1 MGRAATL
8 SWPLATSG
16 CSKKNRRLLRERL
29 HSWLEAITPT
39 SPEVGPPISQSAAP
53 NKALPPEAVSI
64 EAPARH
70 LALTI
75 IAVAVV
81 IVLLQFMQAI
91 LVPFVISGL
100 LFYALDPAVD
110 WMQRFKV
117 PRVLGAALMLGAT
130 VAGVA
135 ILIFSL
141 QGQAMTVIDQ
151 LPQGAKKF
159 AALFARR
166 GSDAPGA
173 IDKVQQAADALQA
186 PSEPDQAK
194 APNVVRVQVEEPKFQ
209 ASSYLWASSMGA
221 LSALNQ
227 TVMILL
233 LTYFM
238 LLSDQLF
245 KLKLIQLA
253 GQTLSRKKVTVQI
266 LGEIAAQIEKFMVIQ
281 VVTSGLVAVVTWAA
295 LWALGLQQAALWG
308 LLAGVLNSIPY
319 YGPILVTGGLSVVG
333 FLQFGTLGRTA
344 AVAGVA
350 LLITTL
356 EGSILTPAWMG
367 STAQMNRIAI
377 FAGLL
382 VLELGVGCVGH
393 VAGRPHDDGDQS
405 GLRPRRR
412 LEADWSFP
420 R

>member
-1 MGRAATL
+1 VCETAEIVANASPPPDVL
-8 SWPLATSG
+8 
-16 CSKKNRRLLRERL
+16 
-29 HSWLEAITPT
+29 PT
-39 SPEVGPPISQSAAP
+39 
-53 NKALPPEAVSI
+53 

-70 LALTI
+70 VALTV

-81 IVLLQFMQAI
+81 IVLLQFMQPI

-110 WMQRFKV
+110 WMERFKV
-117 PRVLGAALMLGAT
+117 PRVLGAAVMLGLT
-130 VAGVA
+130 VGGVA
-135 ILIFSL
+135 VLAFSL
-141 QGQAMTVIDQ
+141 QGQAMTVVDQ

-159 AALFARR
+159 AALFAHRP
-166 GSDAPGA
+166 SDAPGA

-186 PSEPDQAK
+186 ANAGTKAK
-194 APNVVRVQVEEPKFQ
+194 TAGVVRVQVEDQKFQ
-209 ASSYLWASSMGA
+209 ASSFIWATSMGA

-227 TVMILL
+227 AVMILL

-245 KLKLIQLA
+245 KRKLVEIA

-266 LGEIAAQIEKFMVIQ
+266 LGEIAGQIEQFMVIQ
-281 VVTSGLVAVVTWAA
+281 VVTSLIVALVTWGA
-295 LWALGLQQAALWG
+295 LWALGLHQAALWG

-319 YGPILVTGGLSVVG
+319 YGPLLVTGGLSVVG
-333 FLQFGTLGRTA
+333 FLQFGELGRTA
-344 AVAGVA
+344 AVAGAA

-382 VLELGVGCVGH
+382 FWSWVWGVWGMLLAVPMMMAIKVVCDHVEDLKPIGHFLG
-393 VAGRPHDDGDQS
+393 
-405 GLRPRRR
+405 
-412 LEADWSFP
+412 E
-420 R
+420 